1 MRKLLHAKY
10 PLVISLFV
18 IPFLLGGCSVT
29 INGTMCDQIRTD
41 PNAVVPQE
49 CRTYNEKDA
58 EKASVI
64 NHEINGS
71 DIIKFVPKEN

>member
-1 MRKLLHAKY
+1 MRKLLH
-10 PLVISLFV
+10 VSLFV
-18 IPFLLGGCSVT
+18 LPFVFSGCYFT